1 MEGAGAMIRSEDD
14 AWAERE
20 PEQVNSEEAK
30 STPSGYSHWVGAG
43 AGAQLGTWE
52 AIWIGREVQ
61 GLRPRGCP
69 PSVAGQAET
78 P

>member
-43 AGAQLGTWE
+43 AGAQLGT
-52 AIWIGREVQ
+52 
-61 GLRPRGCP
+61 
-69 PSVAGQAET
+69 
-78 P
+78 